1 MGFLPV
7 RRGARRFFFAD
18 VRPEDKFSITE
29 RRVLLVRDS
38 ANIADTPAENRP
50 RAVVAWEPFTV

>member
-38 ANIADTPAENRP
+38 ANIADTPAETGP
-50 RAVVAWEPFTV
+50 GL